1 VPDPLAVESRG
12 GMIGARWAKLQCSMW
27 SPAVVV
33 GGVLG
38 KDVAQVSFA
47 EDQDA
52 VGGFGSGGAD
62 EAFGEAVRSGTS
74 W

>member
-1 VPDPLAVESRG
+1 
-12 GMIGARWAKLQCSMW
+12 MIGARWAKLQCSMW

-38 KDVAQVSFA
+38 KDVAQVPFA

-52 VGGFGSGGAD
+52 VSELSSGGAD
-62 EAFGEAVRSGTS
+62 EPFGENSSLSDNAAES
-74 W
+74 